1 MKHRLQRLLQR
12 RVVRGGL
19 HDVGHVIPPFAYDI
33 ELRQMVHLMIA
44 GARQDGKEVMGVRVE
59 EDGVVAHARL
69 LQCINQLGPDLLMP
83 AFVFLAHAGV
93 KHHPESDCLHCGL
106 SPVLSFDLPGRFLGE
121 ASEPTIIPRSIA
133 SQSVVGIGRSRN
145 RIARPPTVLAARA
158 FRRTFH
164 RICQMSQNAATVALV
179 NRLKFKHLALLVA
192 LDDARNLHQAAD
204 AVNVAQPSASRM
216 LGDIEEAF
224 GFLLFERNARG
235 MQPTSL
241 GVVTLAYARR
251 ALAELTRFAEDLD
264 VKRKGGHGQLTVG
277 AIMGAAPDLLA
288 MAVAALKTE
297 RPLLNVRILG
307 ETSDQV
313 VQLLHRREVDLA
325 LGRLTSPLQH
335 NDFSFEPLARETLM
349 LVVRAAHP
357 LAQRSATTLR
367 ELIDWPWVAQPVTS
381 PARVLFEEELARAG
395 LATPVNLTE
404 CASIFATLQLLENYD
419 AVAMLPESVVRD
431 HVRGKLLVALPV
443 EIGKSLS
450 GFGILTRKQEALAEP
465 ALHFIDLLRS
475 VSRQLAR
482 DAGTQPESGS
492 SADVA
497 PAVHVVPL
505 PAH

>member
-1 MKHRLQRLLQR
+1 VQR
-12 RVVRGGL
+12 VN
-19 HDVGHVIPPFAYDI
+19 
-33 ELRQMVHLMIA
+33 E
-44 GARQDGKEVMGVRVE
+44 
-59 EDGVVAHARL
+59 
-69 LQCINQLGPDLLMP
+69 LGPDLRVTP
-83 AFVFLAHAGV
+83 FVFFAHAGV
-93 KHHPESDCLHCGL
+93 EHHPESDCLHCACLL
-106 SPVLSFDLPGRFLGE
+106 SRPSNDYNSCIDSLS
-121 ASEPTIIPRSIA
+121 IRSWDWAIHKP
-133 SQSVVGIGRSRN
+133 N
-145 RIARPPTVLAARA
+145 RTG
-158 FRRTFH
+158 TH
-164 RICQMSQNAATVALV
+164 TGTMSQHSAAVALV

-192 LDDARNLHQAAD
+192 LDDTRNLHQAAE

-235 MQPTSL
+235 MTPTPL

-264 VKRKGGHGQLTVG
+264 VKRRGGHGQLTVG

-297 RPLLNVRILG
+297 SPLLNVRILG

-335 NDFSFEPLARETLM
+335 NDFSFEPLARETLL
-349 LVVRAAHP
+349 LVVRSVHP
-357 LAQRSATTLR
+357 LAQRSRITLR
-367 ELIDWPWVAQPVTS
+367 ELIDWPWVAQPITS

-431 HVRGKLLVALPV
+431 HVRGKLLVALPL
-443 EIGKSLS
+443 EIGKSLA
-450 GFGILTRKQEALAEP
+450 GFGILTRKEEVLAEP
-465 ALHFIDLLRS
+465 ALRFIDLLRGF
-475 VSRQLAR
+475 SRKLAR
-482 DAGTQPESGS
+482 DD
-492 SADVA
+492 SASAVA
-497 PAVHVVPL
+497 EPVIVSAPVH
-505 PAH
+505 

>member
-1 MKHRLQRLLQR
+1 MNHT
-12 RVVRGGL
+12 
-19 HDVGHVIPPFAYDI
+19 P
-33 ELRQMVHLMIA
+33 
-44 GARQDGKEVMGVRVE
+44 
-59 EDGVVAHARL
+59 
-69 LQCINQLGPDLLMP
+69 
-83 AFVFLAHAGV
+83 
-93 KHHPESDCLHCGL
+93 
-106 SPVLSFDLPGRFLGE
+106 
-121 ASEPTIIPRSIA
+121 
-133 SQSVVGIGRSRN
+133 
-145 RIARPPTVLAARA
+145 
-158 FRRTFH
+158 
-164 RICQMSQNAATVALV
+164 ATVALV

-192 LDDARNLHQAAD
+192 LDDARNVHQAAE
-204 AVNVAQPSASRM
+204 AINVAQPSASRM

-235 MQPTSL
+235 MQPTPL

-264 VKRKGGHGQLTVG
+264 VKRRGGHGQLTVG

-288 MAVAALKTE
+288 MSIAALKTE

-335 NDFSFEPLARETLM
+335 NDFSFEPLAREPLL
-349 LVVRAAHP
+349 LVVRQAHP
-357 LAQRSATTLR
+357 LAGCAAVTLR
-367 ELIDWPWVAQPVTS
+367 ELIEWPWVAQPLTS

-395 LATPVNLTE
+395 LTTPVNLTE

-443 EIGKSLS
+443 EIGKSLP
-450 GFGILTRKQEALAEP
+450 GFGLLTRKGEPLAEP
-465 ALHFIDLLRS
+465 AERFIDLLRGF
-475 VSRQLAR
+475 SRTLER
-482 DAGTQPESGS
+482 DDSH
-492 SADVA
+492 ADSPVT
-497 PAVHVVPL
+497 PQ

>member
-1 MKHRLQRLLQR
+1 
-12 RVVRGGL
+12 
-19 HDVGHVIPPFAYDI
+19 
-33 ELRQMVHLMIA
+33 
-44 GARQDGKEVMGVRVE
+44 
-59 EDGVVAHARL
+59 
-69 LQCINQLGPDLLMP
+69 
-83 AFVFLAHAGV
+83 
-93 KHHPESDCLHCGL
+93 
-106 SPVLSFDLPGRFLGE
+106 
-121 ASEPTIIPRSIA
+121 
-133 SQSVVGIGRSRN
+133 
-145 RIARPPTVLAARA
+145 
-158 FRRTFH
+158 
-164 RICQMSQNAATVALV
+164 MSQHSAAIALV

-192 LDDARNLHQAAD
+192 LDDARNLHQAAE
-204 AVNVAQPSASRM
+204 AINVAQPSASRM

-235 MQPTSL
+235 MTPTPL

-264 VKRKGGHGQLTVG
+264 VKRRGGHGQLTVG

-297 RPLLNVRILG
+297 SPLLNVRILG

-335 NDFSFEPLARETLM
+335 NDFSFEPLARETLL
-349 LVVRAAHP
+349 LVVRSVHP
-357 LAQRSATTLR
+357 LAQRSRITLR

-431 HVRGKLLVALPV
+431 HVRGKLLVALPL

-450 GFGILTRKQEALAEP
+450 GFGILTRKEEALAEP
-465 ALHFIDLLRS
+465 ALRFIDLLRGF
-475 VSRQLAR
+475 SRKLAR
-482 DAGTQPESGS
+482 DDSSRDGDGACDRIRTGS
-492 SADVA
+492 IDVGIA
-497 PAVHVVPL
+497 ALLQVDEQAAVHQQRGACHITRAVGGKEYHAIGDVLRAAQSAQRNTLFEVGFFGFVGEIFRVQVGRDRAGHHRIAANAVRPQRHR
-505 PAH
+505 A